1 MGSGG
6 GDGGGGNDDKVASTP
21 TKAGDS
27 IAGKAAGQRTDTR
40 KPKPGVRKRE
50 EERLTRAGFVS
61 GDSSYAREE
70 PKKGQKRGTIIRD
83 SKGRGVLTAK
93 GVERAEASRQEE
105 LETVIAARAIPTVEP
120 DGTITTRQ
128 DPRAEKRKM
137 AIEALEERKKNT
149 LPGVLGAIS
158 RINIENQ
165 IKQLKEGTADPQFAL
180 TESGSFAPVGVT
192 RADDDT
198 VGGNIAPMF
207 PDTGERDEPE
217 PQQPVI
223 EDEIVE
229 ETILGRGRGR
239 GAATKRR
246 TRGTRVGGAG
256 SLEEG
261 YGVLLRQ
268 K

>member
-6 GDGGGGNDDKVASTP
+6 GGGGGGNDDKVASTP

-27 IAGKAAGQRTDTR
+27 IAGKAAGTRTDSR

-61 GDSSYAREE
+61 GDASYVREA
-70 PKKGQKRGTIIRD
+70 PKEGERRGSIIRTGGRD
-83 SKGRGVLTAK
+83 PGRGVLTAK

-105 LETVIAARAIPTVEP
+105 LEVLISQRT
-120 DGTITTRQ
+120 GGQ
-128 DPRAEKRKM
+128 GDPRAEKRKM
-137 AIEALEERKKNT
+137 AIEALEERKENT
-149 LPGVLGAIS
+149 LPGFLGAIS

-217 PQQPVI
+217 PQQPI
-223 EDEIVE
+223 IDEEIVE

-239 GAATKRR
+239 GAAAKRR

-256 SLEEG
+256 SFEEG
-261 YGVLLRQ
+261 YGVLLRNQ
-268 K
+268 